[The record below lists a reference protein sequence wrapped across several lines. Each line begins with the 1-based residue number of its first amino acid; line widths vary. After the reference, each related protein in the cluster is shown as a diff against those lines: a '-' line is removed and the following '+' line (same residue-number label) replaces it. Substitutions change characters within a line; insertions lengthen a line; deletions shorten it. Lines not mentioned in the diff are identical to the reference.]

1 MSSYTADR
9 AVDGNTGNL
18 FFEDNSC
25 SHTADGKNE
34 AWWQVNLL
42 QLSNIKKVSIF
53 YRRNYTER
61 FWGFHLFVS
70 NTSDWSSG
78 YLCYNHKGPDLPDEI
93 QNVSCPTIGQF
104 VTIATFRNKTSPA
117 ERRLESTAYLE
128 LCEVQVYGC
137 PYGRYGK
144 DCSKYCSEDCR
155 QVNCDADSGKCI
167 PRCEDGLKGV
177 KCKEYCDYGSFG
189 SGCRGRCYC
198 MQGTCDPV
206 SGICPT
212 GGCQGGWN
220 GKSCNK
226 ACASFTYGPD
236 CKFTCHCKN
245 STCDR
250 FTGKCLY
257 GCEEGWVG
265 PNCNQECM
273 KISNDHPRK
282 AVITCLIIVAV
293 SLLVINIL
301 SCAIYY
307 RKKMS
312 DCRGG
317 RVSYNVHVS
326 NPAYDINEKSE
337 DITGIHG

>member
-1 MSSYTADR
+1 MLINILKMTMTFVYLKIVLIGVYFTRHFARASENIALRRPASQSSTMSSYTADR

-25 SHTADGKNE
+25 SHTAHGKNE

-93 QNVSCPTIGQF
+93 QNVSCPTI
-104 VTIATFRNKTSPA
+104 
-117 ERRLESTAYLE
+117 
-128 LCEVQVYGC
+128 
-137 PYGRYGK
+137 
-144 DCSKYCSEDCR
+144 D
-155 QVNCDADSGKCI
+155 
-167 PRCEDGLKGV
+167 
-177 KCKEYCDYGSFG
+177 CDYGSFG